1 MRPKIPLTINLFLCP
16 LHIGGQQRSCYQPN
30 CMCSFKIYMD
40 FYLLLLLFFFFSS
53 SFSSFPSSSSSF
65 SSSSFSSSLVVAR
78 FCLCPCLFL
87 LVNDG
92 AKVRRQLSAYHIFPI
107 NSQPPLPTSK
117 NGNFSL
123 HKSNEVRKLRS
134 VGASSPKLGAAASR
148 CRWTPHKDKRPPLC
162 KTSNFLHILLTTHLE
177 RKICCTQRHSLE
189 EEEDFLTILLSV
201 WM

>member
-1 MRPKIPLTINLFLCP
+1 MRGRFLRDQLVPK
-16 LHIGGQQRSCYQPN
+16 
-30 CMCSFKIYMD
+30 CSHGSAAALIILKQWHPYSEEQKSH
-40 FYLLLLLFFFFSS
+40 FFEASS
-53 SFSSFPSSSSSF
+53 SMV
-65 SSSSFSSSLVVAR
+65 VVAR
-78 FCLCPCLFL
+78 FCLWPCLFPL

-189 EEEDFLTILLSV
+189 EEEDFLTIFLSV

>member
-1 MRPKIPLTINLFLCP
+1 MKNIWCCKSFTPGRLLRDQLVLK
-16 LHIGGQQRSCYQPN
+16 
-30 CMCSFKIYMD
+30 CSHEGAAALIILKQWHPYSEEQKSH
-40 FYLLLLLFFFFSS
+40 FFEASS
-53 SFSSFPSSSSSF
+53 SMV
-65 SSSSFSSSLVVAR
+65 VVAR
-78 FCLCPCLFL
+78 FCLWPCLFPL

-148 CRWTPHKDKRPPLC
+148 CQWTPHKD
-162 KTSNFLHILLTTHLE
+162 TETAHLSAKHQ
-177 RKICCTQRHSLE
+177 KICRFYYARYSRKRRLVFCWRGRR
-189 EEEDFLTILLSV
+189 FLTMLLSV
-201 WM
+201 WIW

>member
-1 MRPKIPLTINLFLCP
+1 MTINHFLCP

-53 SFSSFPSSSSSF
+53 SFSSSPSSSSSF
-65 SSSSFSSSLVVAR
+65 SSSSFSLVVAR
-78 FCLCPCLFL
+78 FCLWPCLFPL

-148 CRWTPHKDKRPPLC
+148 CR
-162 KTSNFLHILLTTHLE
+162 
-177 RKICCTQRHSLE
+177 
-189 EEEDFLTILLSV
+189 
-201 WM
+201 